1 MCKRVKNT
9 VVDEM
14 GGGVIY
20 CLRVVLH
27 NTLKVFC
34 YCYQKIPTTISL
46 HSSDKKKENGG
57 S

>member
-46 HSSDKKKENGG
+46 HSSDQKKENGG